1 MTGRADEPVA
11 DGTQGAVLSIDR
23 AALNANWRTLAA
35 MAGSARTGA
44 VVKGD
49 GYGLGIETVVPVF
62 YEAGCRDF
70 FVAHLSEAVRV
81 RALTDDATIYVLNG
95 FLPGTGPHYRAH
107 QLTPV
112 LGGRAEIEEWAG
124 FAAGQDGVSPAAL
137 HIDTGM
143 NRHGISL
150 AEAGE
155 IARINA
161 EGRLGFALGLV
172 MSHFVEAE
180 RAGSP
185 MTARQCA
192 DFAAIRRLF
201 PDVPASLCNSS
212 GTFFPP
218 EHHYDL
224 VRPGYALYG
233 GHPFWSSEDG
243 PMQPVIRLA
252 ASIIQTRIIASG
264 ETVGYGG
271 LWTASRPSLIATLS
285 IGYADGYPRGAEGT
299 MAAQKAHV
307 LVGGTLCPVIGR
319 ISMDLLA
326 VDVTDAPEGS
336 VTRGGFATIIGDALT
351 IDRVGAAAGTIG
363 YDILVSLGRRFV
375 RHTHP

>member
-1 MTGRADEPVA
+1 
-11 DGTQGAVLSIDR
+11 
-23 AALNANWRTLAA
+23 
-35 MAGSARTGA
+35 
-44 VVKGD
+44 
-49 GYGLGIETVVPVF
+49 
-62 YEAGCRDF
+62 
-70 FVAHLSEAVRV
+70 
-81 RALTDDATIYVLNG
+81 
-95 FLPGTGPHYRAH
+95 
-107 QLTPV
+107 
-112 LGGRAEIEEWAG
+112 
-124 FAAGQDGVSPAAL
+124 
-137 HIDTGM
+137 
-143 NRHGISL
+143 
-150 AEAGE
+150 
-155 IARINA
+155 
-161 EGRLGFALGLV
+161 
-172 MSHFVEAE
+172 
-180 RAGSP
+180 
-185 MTARQCA
+185 
-192 DFAAIRRLF
+192 
-201 PDVPASLCNSS
+201 
-212 GTFFPP
+212 
-218 EHHYDL
+218 
-224 VRPGYALYG
+224 
-233 GHPFWSSEDG
+233 
-243 PMQPVIRLA
+243 MQPVIRLA